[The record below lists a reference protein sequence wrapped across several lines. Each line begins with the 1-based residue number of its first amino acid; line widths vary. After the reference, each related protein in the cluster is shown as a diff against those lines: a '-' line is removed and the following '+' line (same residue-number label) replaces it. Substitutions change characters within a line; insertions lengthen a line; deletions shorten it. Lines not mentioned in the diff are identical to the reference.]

1 MALCENMHFEGKRG
15 VKEGTSNINIEN
27 LKQTMSAFAEKD
39 ADLQPTL
46 TGRKNLI
53 LTLTK
58 ACTCF
63 EALAV
68 SLWLPWPLSF
78 NISRNTSHTCCAN

>member
-1 MALCENMHFEGKRG
+1 M
-15 VKEGTSNINIEN
+15 KEGTSNINIEN
-27 LKQTMSAFAEKD
+27 LKQTMSAFAGKG

-53 LTLTK
+53 PTLMK

-63 EALAV
+63 
-68 SLWLPWPLSF
+68 
-78 NISRNTSHTCCAN
+78 